1 MSSFGMTIDHK
12 AQITLKFKN
21 NTDLTKV
28 KEVITSN
35 GGKVETENKPDY
47 YYIQLVD
54 QMDNLKNIIIKLK
67 KFDFIND
74 VYEYPF
80 TKK

>member
-1 MSSFGMTIDHK
+1 M
-12 AQITLKFKN
+12 
-21 NTDLTKV
+21 